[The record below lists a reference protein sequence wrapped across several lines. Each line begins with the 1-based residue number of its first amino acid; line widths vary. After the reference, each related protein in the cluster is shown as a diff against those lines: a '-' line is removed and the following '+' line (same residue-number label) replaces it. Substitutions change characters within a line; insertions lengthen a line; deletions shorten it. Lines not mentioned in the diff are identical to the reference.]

1 MLLIKKKKSLNFYL
15 AKSVP
20 TAIKHKNKIIF
31 YKNCK
36 KHSSSFTFF
45 VKKYNSFMSVFFS
58 FKKFQAKRV
67 GFSLKRNTVGTIFA
81 TGMAETT

>member
-1 MLLIKKKKSLNFYL
+1 MLLKLPRWSKKISELLL

-20 TAIKHKNKIIF
+20 TAIKHKNKNIF

-45 VKKYNSFMSVFFS
+45 VKK
-58 FKKFQAKRV
+58 
-67 GFSLKRNTVGTIFA
+67 I
-81 TGMAETT
+81 

>member
-1 MLLIKKKKSLNFYL
+1 MSLVKKKKSLNFYS

-20 TAIKHKNKIIF
+20 TAIKHKNKNIF

-36 KHSSSFTFF
+36 KALKQFYIFCK
-45 VKKYNSFMSVFFS
+45 KKYNSFMSVFFS

-67 GFSLKRNTVGTIFA
+67 
-81 TGMAETT
+81 

>member
-1 MLLIKKKKSLNFYL
+1 MLLKLPRWSKKISELLL

-20 TAIKHKNKIIF
+20 TAIKHKNKNIF

-45 VKKYNSFMSVFFS
+45 VKKYNSFMSFFFF

-67 GFSLKRNTVGTIFA
+67 
-81 TGMAETT
+81 

>member
-1 MLLIKKKKSLNFYL
+1 MLFVKKKKSLNFYS

-20 TAIKHKNKIIF
+20 TAIKHKNKNIF

-36 KHSSSFTFF
+36 NTADSFTFF

-67 GFSLKRNTVGTIFA
+67 
-81 TGMAETT
+81 